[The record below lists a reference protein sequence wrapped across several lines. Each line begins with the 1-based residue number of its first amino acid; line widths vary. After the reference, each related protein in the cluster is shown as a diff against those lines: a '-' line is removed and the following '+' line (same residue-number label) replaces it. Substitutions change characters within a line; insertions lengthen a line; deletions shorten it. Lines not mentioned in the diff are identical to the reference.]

1 MTTNEKIAAL
11 RAAAKAAGAD
21 GVLLMTSDPHCSE
34 YLPDYYNALPWFSG
48 FTGENSTLVVNQ
60 HTSALWCDGRFYVQA
75 DKQLAGTEIQCMHAG
90 SAGVPT
96 VAEYLTANFTAGE
109 TLLLDGSCVPATLAE
124 EYAAALA
131 KSGAALKSQDV
142 ASSIWDATGERK
154 PLPDTACELLTPAQT
169 GATAADRIALV
180 RAELEKAGATALAV
194 TGLDCVGWLLNLRAR
209 DLPCTPLA
217 VAYALVTREACTLF
231 LADGRLNAEDAA
243 TLAASGVT
251 VRGYNELVDAVHALP
266 ADEVFLVDEK
276 ATNYDLYTALTAHK
290 TVAGAD
296 PIFALKGIKNPTE
309 LENIRECHVRDGV
322 AVVRFQMDL
331 EKAIANGETLY
342 ETDIETM
349 LQKRRAEMPG
359 YFEDSFSTIAAYG
372 ANAAMMHYH
381 AEGDVNSKIEP
392 KGFLLVDNGGQYD
405 CGTTDITRTYT
416 VGPLTDNERR
426 YYTYVLQSHI
436 DMARAVFLDYCTGF
450 ALDTFARGPVWAH
463 KINYRC
469 GTGHGVGFI
478 SGVHEGP
485 QSLRPNNPII
495 FKPGM
500 TITDEPGIYE
510 TDEVGIRIENE
521 LECIDLGDNQYGH
534 WLGFAPLTLVPIDT
548 TPVLVD
554 ELSRDQ
560 ITWLNNYHAHV
571 YEMLS
576 PRLTEDEKVWLKN
589 KCAPIGRS
597 ALKRPPLRGGSRE
610 AGGGETYNKFSPSV
624 SFADSS
630 LPEGAS
636 WMPYKTRYIPSKIF
650 VQNHLCISRVKL
662 VQ

>member
-60 HTSALWCDGRFYVQA
+60 RTSALWCDGRFYVQA

-180 RAELEKAGATALAV
+180 RAELERAGATALAV

-309 LENIRECHVRDGV
+309 LENIHECHVRDGV

-372 ANAAMMHYH
+372 TNAAMMHYH

-589 KCAPIGRS
+589 KCAPIGR
-597 ALKRPPLRGGSRE
+597 
-610 AGGGETYNKFSPSV
+610 
-624 SFADSS
+624 
-630 LPEGAS
+630 
-636 WMPYKTRYIPSKIF
+636 
-650 VQNHLCISRVKL
+650 
-662 VQ
+662 

>member
-11 RAAAKAAGAD
+11 RAAAKAAGAN

-276 ATNYDLYTALTAHK
+276 VTNYDLYTALTAHK

-331 EKAIANGETLY
+331 EKAMANGETLY

-372 ANAAMMHYH
+372 TNAAMMHYH
-381 AEGDVNSKIEP
+381 AEGDVTSKIEP

-589 KCAPIGRS
+589 KCAPIGR
-597 ALKRPPLRGGSRE
+597 
-610 AGGGETYNKFSPSV
+610 
-624 SFADSS
+624 
-630 LPEGAS
+630 
-636 WMPYKTRYIPSKIF
+636 
-650 VQNHLCISRVKL
+650 
-662 VQ
+662 

>member
-96 VAEYLTANFTAGE
+96 VAEYLTANFAAGE

-142 ASSIWDATGERK
+142 ASAIWDATGERK

-309 LENIRECHVRDGV
+309 LENLRECHVRDGV

-576 PRLTEDEKVWLKN
+576 PRLTEDEKAWLKN
-589 KCAPIGRS
+589 KCAPIGR
-597 ALKRPPLRGGSRE
+597 
-610 AGGGETYNKFSPSV
+610 
-624 SFADSS
+624 
-630 LPEGAS
+630 
-636 WMPYKTRYIPSKIF
+636 
-650 VQNHLCISRVKL
+650 
-662 VQ
+662 